1 MRSLLALALGLL
13 WPAAAETQA
22 PAGIARVAM
31 LRPAPPSPEV
41 SRILA
46 AFKQGLGEHGYL
58 EGRNLDVEFRF
69 PSGASSRHE
78 LSQIAS
84 DLVRLKP
91 DAIFAIASSG
101 VNAVR
106 KATASIPIVALDLET
121 DPLATGIVASL
132 ARPGGNVTGIFLD
145 FPELGGKWLELV
157 KQLAPRASRVAA
169 LWDPVTGRVPLD
181 GAEASARSLR
191 LQLHV
196 HEARGPGDFEAIFR
210 AAVAAR
216 AEALVIL
223 SSPMF
228 NTYRRQLI
236 ELAAKHRLP
245 AIMPFP
251 FFADDGGLI
260 AYGPDLLELYQQG
273 GAMVGRILKGAR
285 PAELPVERPSRF
297 VLAVNT
303 RTARAPRSH
312 LSPVDPHPG
321 RQGHPM
327 MACVSYRSVRSQ
339 H

>member
-1 MRSLLALALGLL
+1 MRSLLALALALVWPVATEAQG
-13 WPAAAETQA
+13 PAA
-22 PAGIARVAM
+22 IARVAM

-41 SRILA
+41 TRILE

-58 EGRNLDVEFRF
+58 EGRNLDVQFRF
-69 PSGASSRHE
+69 PTGASSRDQ
-78 LSQIAS
+78 LSDIATE
-84 DLVRLKP
+84 LVRLKP

-101 VNAVR
+101 VDAVR
-106 KATASIPIVALDLET
+106 KATTTIPIVALDLET

-157 KQLAPRASRVAA
+157 KQLTPRASRVAV

-196 HEARGPGDFEAIFR
+196 HEARGPGDFEAVFR

-216 AEALVIL
+216 VEALVIL

-236 ELAAKHRLP
+236 ELAAKHRVP

-251 FFADDGGLI
+251 LFADDGGLI
-260 AYGPDLLELYQQG
+260 AYGPDLVELYPQG
-273 GAMVGRILKGAR
+273 GAMVGRVLKGAR
-285 PAELPVERPSRF
+285 PAELPIERPSRF

-303 RTARAPRSH
+303 RAARALGLTFPQSILIRADK
-312 LSPVDPHPG
+312 VI
-321 RQGHPM
+321 Q
-327 MACVSYRSVRSQ
+327 
-339 H
+339 